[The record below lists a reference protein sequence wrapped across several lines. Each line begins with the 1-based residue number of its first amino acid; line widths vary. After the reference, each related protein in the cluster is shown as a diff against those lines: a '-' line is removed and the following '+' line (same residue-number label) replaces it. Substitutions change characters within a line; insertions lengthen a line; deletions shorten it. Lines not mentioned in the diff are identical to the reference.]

1 MGSEIAT
8 RTVADLQL
16 TARGLPSFYHTILA
30 LRFPIDVAHVLELR
44 YLLNHAA
51 DAYVEPAP
59 TADERQFRKA
69 LAVAID
75 SFGIKNAYHCERLI
89 KILTMMR
96 DLHAAHLRAS
106 RIAEMSLRNALADIR
121 NARAKLVRHGLL
133 SLVATIFAGITWL
146 AANDPAWPIQL
157 LTLILAYLTW
167 DCFHSLPNIDNKEPG
182 VLNPALNKVFRRRVE
197 SLNWKRLIHKLSLI
211 LGYKYIPGLEV
222 FPINS
227 HA

>member
-75 SFGIKNAYHCERLI
+75 SFGIKNTYHCERLI
-89 KILTMMR
+89 KLLAMIR

-106 RIAEMSLRNALADIR
+106 RIAEMCLRNALADIR
-121 NARAKLVRHGLL
+121 NTRAKLVRHGLL
-133 SLVATIFAGITWL
+133 SLVATIFAGMTWL
-146 AANDPAWPIQL
+146 ATNDPGWTIQS

-167 DCFHSLPNIDNKEPG
+167 DCFHSLPNIDKEPD
-182 VLNPALNKVFRRRVE
+182 VLNPALNEVLRRRVE

-211 LGYKYIPGLEV
+211 LGYKHIPGLEV

>member
-1 MGSEIAT
+1 MGSEIAM
-8 RTVADLQL
+8 RTVTDLQL

-59 TADERQFRKA
+59 TADERQFHKA
-69 LAVAID
+69 LAAAID
-75 SFGIKNAYHCERLI
+75 SFGIKNTYHYERLI
-89 KILTMMR
+89 RILVMIQ

-106 RIAEMSLRNALADIR
+106 RIAEISLRNALADIR
-121 NARAKLVRHGLL
+121 DTRAKLVRHGLL
-133 SLVATIFAGITWL
+133 SLLATIFAGMTWL
-146 AANDPAWPIQL
+146 ASNDPGWTIQL

-167 DCFHSLPNIDNKEPG
+167 DCFRSLPSIDEQPE
-182 VLNPALNKVFRRRVE
+182 VLNPALNEVLRSRVE

-211 LGYKYIPGLEV
+211 LGYKRIPGLEV
-222 FPINS
+222 FPIDS

>member
-8 RTVADLQL
+8 RTVTDLRL
-16 TARGLPSFYHTILA
+16 TARGLPSFYNTILG

-51 DAYVEPAP
+51 DAYVEPPP
-59 TADERQFRKA
+59 TRDERQFRKA
-69 LAVAID
+69 LGVAIE
-75 SFGIKNAYHCERLI
+75 SFGIKNTYHCQRLI
-89 KILTMMR
+89 KILTMIR
-96 DLHAAHLRAS
+96 DLHAAHLRSS
-106 RIAEMSLRNALADIR
+106 RIAEMSLRNALADLR

-133 SLVATIFAGITWL
+133 SLIATIFAGMTWL
-146 AANDPAWPIQL
+146 ASGDPGWTIQL

-167 DCFHSLPNIDNKEPG
+167 DCFHSLPNIDREPD
-182 VLNPALNKVFRRRVE
+182 VLHPALNEVLRRRVE
-197 SLNWKRLIHKLSLI
+197 SLNWKRLIHKLALI
-211 LGYKYIPGLEV
+211 LGYKRIPGLEV